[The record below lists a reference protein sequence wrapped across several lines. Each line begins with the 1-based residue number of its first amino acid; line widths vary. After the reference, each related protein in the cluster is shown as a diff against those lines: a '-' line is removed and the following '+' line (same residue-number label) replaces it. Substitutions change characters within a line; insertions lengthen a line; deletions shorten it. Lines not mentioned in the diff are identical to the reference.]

1 MLFPKGDMSPEEW
14 SSTDRSVLWE
24 VGIIGFPSLGKLM
37 VFSDLGRHGRHK
49 IISRPQGV
57 KSVCFKEDE
66 QMERMTSWCVCV
78 CVCTHTQTVGERQG
92 CE

>member
-1 MLFPKGDMSPEEW
+1 MSPEEW

-66 QMERMTSWCVCV
+66 QMERMSSWCVCV